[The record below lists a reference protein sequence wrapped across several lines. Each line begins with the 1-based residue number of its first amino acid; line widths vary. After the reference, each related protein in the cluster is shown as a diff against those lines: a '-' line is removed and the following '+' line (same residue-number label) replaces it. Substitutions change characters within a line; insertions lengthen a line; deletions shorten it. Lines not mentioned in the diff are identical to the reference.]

1 MRAIEIDGKRHE
13 LGLPAGIM
21 AATSPGLAPGPAPD
35 AAPEADDAT
44 VTAPVPGTLT
54 AWQVDDG
61 ATVEPGQVIAV
72 MEAMK
77 METRVEAHRTGHI
90 SQIAASG
97 DVLAFGAPLARID

>member
-1 MRAIEIDGKRHE
+1 M
-13 LGLPAGIM
+13 
-21 AATSPGLAPGPAPD
+21 
-35 AAPEADDAT
+35 
-44 VTAPVPGTLT
+44 TAPVPGTLT

-77 METRVEAHRTGHI
+77 METRVEAHRTGRI